1 MAQRD
6 SLNGTWML
14 DKSRGKWSMRGYL
27 ETLHVNELVIQA
39 HEKGETETDTYH
51 TITLDTTKNTV
62 RIVKVRNSFEKL
74 FNVDYKLTRR
84 AAK

>member
-27 ETLHVNELVIQA
+27 ETLHVNELAIQA